1 MIARMNYE
9 VSRGW
14 FKLRRIYNEG
24 LNFEGCRMKDRT
36 IKDIQPRLI
45 YFEGCT
51 TIKGR
56 TIMDV
61 INCRTLRGRTIKIK
75 N

>member
-24 LNFEGCRMKDRT
+24 LNFKGCRMKDRT

-45 YFEGCT
+45 
-51 TIKGR
+51 
-56 TIMDV
+56 
-61 INCRTLRGRTIKIK
+61 L
-75 N
+75 